1 MGLTFPPPRA
11 TLWCVD
17 DRAFRTLALAELEA
31 VHRLAH
37 HLAPRPQDAED
48 WVQETYLRALNSAGG
63 FQLGPRGIRPWLFKI
78 LHNVMN
84 TRLARQGKAPA
95 AADDLDGRADGA
107 PDGQAGWVD
116 LGSIDWEQI
125 DGRLVRGIGA
135 LPSAQREAF
144 LLFAVEDLAYREIAD
159 VTGVPIGTVMSRLHR
174 ARQALSRELAAL
186 APERRA
192 DLTGMEKSS

>member
-1 MGLTFPPPRA
+1 MEEK
-11 TLWCVD
+11 
-17 DRAFRTLALAELEA
+17 AFRSLALAELEA

-37 HLAPRPQDAED
+37 HLAPRQQDAED
-48 WVQETYLRALNSAGG
+48 WVQETYLRALKSAGG

-95 AADDLDGRADGA
+95 AAGDLDGRADA
-107 PDGQAGWVD
+107 SPDGQVGGQAGWID
-116 LGSIDWEQI
+116 LASIDWEQI
-125 DGRLVRGIGA
+125 DGRLVRGIAA
-135 LPSAQREAF
+135 LPAAQREAF

-174 ARQALSRELAAL
+174 ARQALSRELAVL